1 MPSKRG
7 SGRKTFGRFCSR
19 EELACH
25 VWAMQRQQV
34 YPNIKAIAAEC
45 AVTAEVVKIII
56 ETKEGLDDYLRKG
69 CPTGAG

>member
-1 MPSKRG
+1 MALQG
-7 SGRKTFGRFCSR
+7 SGRRATGRFGSR

-34 YPNIKAIAAEC
+34 FPNVKAIAAEC
-45 AVTAEVVKIII
+45 GVTAEVVKIII
-56 ETKEGLDDYLRKG
+56 ETKEGLDHYLSKG

>member
-7 SGRKTFGRFCSR
+7 TGRKAVGRFGSR

-34 YPNIKAIAAEC
+34 FPNVKAIAAAC
-45 AVTAEVVKIII
+45 GVTAEAVKVII
-56 ETKEGLDDYLRKG
+56 ESGEGLEDYLKKG